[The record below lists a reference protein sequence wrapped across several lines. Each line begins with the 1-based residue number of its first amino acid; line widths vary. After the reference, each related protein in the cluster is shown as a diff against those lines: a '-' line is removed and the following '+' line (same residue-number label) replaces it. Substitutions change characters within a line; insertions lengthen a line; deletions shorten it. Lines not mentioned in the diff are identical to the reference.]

1 LNMRQEESDP
11 VFAGMR
17 SEVAEW
23 HPRRGP
29 DLADLMLRADHS
41 WLRPVIFASSVGAAA
56 LTVLLLL
63 SMVMVVLAPAIPG
76 GETIKAHLVA
86 R

>member
-1 LNMRQEESDP
+1 MRQEESDS
-11 VFAGMR
+11 VFAGAMR

-23 HPRRGP
+23 HPHRGP

-41 WLRPVIFASSVGAAA
+41 WLRPVIFASSIGAAA

-63 SMVMVVLAPAIPG
+63 SMLMVVLAPAIPG